1 MRHMASHSEIF
12 YAIIKMKYFTVNGDL
27 TELPQND
34 TQTLIIEKN
43 FSYIKDHPFIRNS
56 HC

>member
-1 MRHMASHSEIF
+1 MRHMASQLEIF

-34 TQTLIIEKN
+34 TQTLIIEKTFLSSEIPIAEHIN
-43 FSYIKDHPFIRNS
+43 I
-56 HC
+56 